1 MPTNHYFNFF
11 PERVT
16 SEQLLIEDLVIE
28 SLKIHSMDVYYL
40 PRESRDQ
47 IDQLMGEEQLK
58 QFTSAYPIE
67 MYMEN
72 TTAMEGDGDLI
83 TKFGLEIRDEMTL
96 LVSRRRFQFTLPSL
110 LRPREGDIIYVPLL
124 QNFFEI
130 AFVEHENNQAMF
142 YTLGRGRGGNV
153 YVYSLKMKQYV
164 FSHEN
169 ISVGV
174 EEVDEQIR
182 ESQQLLYLILQS
194 GGTGSFDTVNTE
206 IVYQGTSLVS
216 ANAFAK
222 VHTWDSANLT
232 LGIAMVNGA
241 FSNTANVIGANSG
254 ATWIVT
260 SVDSMTPMS
269 TQFEDPA
276 DQLVIETESNAILDF
291 STENPFGNP

>member
-1 MPTNHYFNFF
+1 MSLNHYFNFF
-11 PERVT
+11 PEHVT
-16 SEQLLIEDLVIE
+16 QEQLLIEDLVIE

-83 TKFGLEIRDEMTL
+83 TKFGLEIRDEMSL
-96 LVSRRRFQFTLPSL
+96 LVSRRRFQFTLPFL
-110 LRPREGDIIYVPLL
+110 TRPREGDIIYVPLL
-124 QNFFEI
+124 ANFFEI
-130 AFVEHENNQAMF
+130 TFVEHENNQAMF
-142 YTLGRGRGGNV
+142 YTLGRGRGGNI
-153 YVYSLKMKQYV
+153 YVYSLKLRQYV

-174 EEVDEQIR
+174 DEVDEQIR

-260 SVDSMTPMS
+260 SVDSMTPMGA
-269 TQFEDPA
+269 QFEDPA
-276 DQLVIETESNAILDF
+276 DNKVIETESNAILDF
-291 STENPFGNP
+291 SESNPFGNP

>member
-16 SEQLLIEDLVIE
+16 QEQLLIEDLVIE

-67 MYMEN
+67 MYVEN
-72 TTAMEGDGDLI
+72 TTAMEGEGDLI

-110 LRPREGDIIYVPLL
+110 IRPREGDIIYIPLL
-124 QNFFEI
+124 ANFFEI
-130 AFVEHENNQAMF
+130 TFVEHENNQAMF

-153 YVYSLKMKQYV
+153 YVYALKLRQYV

-169 ISVGV
+169 IRVGV
-174 EEVDEQIR
+174 DEVDEQIR
-182 ESQQLLYLILQS
+182 DNYQLLHLLVQA
-194 GGTGSFDTVNTE
+194 GGTGTFDTVNTE
-206 IVYQGTSLVS
+206 IVYQGTSLVA
-216 ANAFAK
+216 ANAFAR
-222 VHTWDSANLT
+222 VHTWDAANLT
-232 LGIAMVNGA
+232 LGVAMVNGLFA
-241 FSNTANVIGANSG
+241 NTGNVTGANSG
-254 ATWIVT
+254 ATWIVST
-260 SVDSMTPMS
+260 IDSMTPLAQ
-269 TQFEDPA
+269 QFEDPA
-276 DQLVIETESNAILDF
+276 DNKIIETESNVILDF
-291 STENPFGNP
+291 TETNPFGNP